1 MFRDLRSGFEVHILD
16 KRKKLPEYKV
26 GRIVDVSVPKLE
38 PNKKNG
44 IDKVVELSVDIDGVQ
59 IMYVVP
65 DDKSVSS
72 TQQQTI
78 SCTRDMIE
86 NELNALKR
94 EADNVVRNIEEYKAV
109 SLRCDE
115 ILGTFGSGNNVAMQ
129 NELSEL
135 KKEFSELK
143 ELMRKS
149 LSKTKE

>member
-109 SLRCDE
+109 SGRCDE
-115 ILGTFGSGNNVAMQ
+115 ILGTFGSGNNIAMQ